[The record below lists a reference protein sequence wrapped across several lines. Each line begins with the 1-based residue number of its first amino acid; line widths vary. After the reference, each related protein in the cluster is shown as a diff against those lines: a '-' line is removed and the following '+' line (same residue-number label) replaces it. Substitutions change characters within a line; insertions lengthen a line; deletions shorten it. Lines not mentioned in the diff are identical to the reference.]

1 VAPPPFIGLTGAI
14 AAGKSA
20 ALEAFADLGAETLS
34 TDAVVHEMLTGDE
47 MRELLVERWGPEIA
61 PNGVVDRGAV
71 SASVFDEPEELGWL
85 ESQLHPRVGAAV
97 ASWRESLPADAKL
110 AVVEVPL
117 LFESGLDAVFDATV
131 CVTAEDPVRAER
143 AGARGTA
150 DLEARAGRQLS
161 QDEKAARADFVVVND
176 GTPQELE
183 SEIAALLPRLEAG
196 APAS

>member
-1 VAPPPFIGLTGAI
+1 VAPPAFIGLTGAI

-34 TDAVVHEMLTGDE
+34 TDAVVHELLTGEE

-61 PNGVVDRGAV
+61 PNGEVDRGAV
-71 SASVFDEPEELGWL
+71 SARVFDEPEELRWL

-97 ASWRESLPADAKL
+97 ASWRESLPAGAKL

-117 LFESGLDAVFDATV
+117 LFESGLDEAFDATV
-131 CVTAEDPVRAER
+131 CMVAEDTVRADR

-150 DLEARAGRQLS
+150 DLDARAGRQLS
-161 QDEKAARADFVVVND
+161 QDEKAARADFVVAND
-176 GTPQELE
+176 GTRQELE
-183 SEIAALLPRLEAG
+183 SEIAALLPQLEAG